1 VLTLPSF
8 RLHRPARLE
17 DALRILREEGDR
29 ARPLAGGTDLVV
41 NLRNRLFTPAHVVAL
56 GRIHELDGIAHD
68 ARSGLRIGALARV
81 ADLAAH
87 PAVRRLYPVL
97 AEAAN
102 SVAGPTLRQMGTAG
116 GNLCVETRCHWYN
129 QSFYWRRA
137 CGFCLKKDGTVCHV
151 APGSEICLAAYSG
164 DLAPALLALDAEIAI
179 RSVDGERRVPLE
191 LFYRD
196 DGARAFDLAPDEI
209 IAEIRVPA
217 SRAGLEGV
225 YRKLRSRA
233 SIDFPLA
240 GVAVA
245 ARVEG
250 GTLRDV
256 SIGLTAVGPRPFTVP
271 GAREALEGRDLD
283 DDALKDAAR
292 LARRS
297 ALPLRT
303 TGALP
308 PAYRKHRVGLFVRD
322 ALRTLASRSS

>member
-1 VLTLPSF
+1 
-8 RLHRPARLE
+8 
-17 DALRILREEGDR
+17 
-29 ARPLAGGTDLVV
+29 
-41 NLRNRLFTPAHVVAL
+41 VVAL
-56 GRIHELDGIAHD
+56 GRIRELDGIAHD
-68 ARSGLRIGALARV
+68 PCSGLRIGALARV

-97 AEAAN
+97 AEAAA
-102 SVAGPTLRQMGTAG
+102 SVAGPTLREMGTAG

-129 QSFYWRRA
+129 QSFHWRRA

-164 DLAPALLALDAEIAI
+164 DLAPALLALHAEVAV
-179 RSVDGERRVPLE
+179 RSADGERRVPLA

-196 DGARAFDLAPDEI
+196 DGARTFDLAPDEI
-209 IAEIRVPA
+209 ITEIRVPA
-217 SRAGLEGV
+217 SRAGLAGV
-225 YRKLRSRA
+225 YRKLRSRG

-245 ARVEG
+245 ARIDG
-250 GTLRDV
+250 GTLREA
-256 SIGLTAVGPRPFTVP
+256 SIALTAVAPRPFAVP
-271 GAREALEGRDLD
+271 GASDALEGRDLGD
-283 DDALKDAAR
+283 DDALKDAVR

-297 ALPLRT
+297 AVPLRT

-322 ALRTLASRSS
+322 ALRALGGVR